1 MTGNVLDWNT
11 ASWTAENLQESEV
24 ELETIKAESY
34 RRSAYQLFISEKR
47 KSFPDSLKFCRDI
60 GGVMAVA
67 ESQSEAGVPVSEM
80 ISAMESRNC
89 GENFWTGWTDEEEE
103 GEFVSAVSGEPM
115 VWDSWSEPSM
125 TVRTDWYST
134 MILLSLRST
143 QQRQWR
149 PTLCQV

>member
-1 MTGNVLDWNT
+1 M
-11 ASWTAENLQESEV
+11 EI
-24 ELETIKAESY
+24 ETIKTESY

-67 ESQSEAGVPVSEM
+67 ESQSEGGVPVSEM
-80 ISAMESRNC
+80 ISAIESRNC

-115 VWDSWSEPSM
+115 VWDRWSEPSM
-125 TVRTDWYST
+125 TLRTGT
-134 MILLSLRST
+134 
-143 QQRQWR
+143 
-149 PTLCQV
+149 VH